1 MIRLILPL
9 LIVLAGSPAVAQTPA
24 PLPDRLVIAH
34 RGASAERPEHT
45 RAAYELAI
53 AQGADM
59 IEPDL
64 VVTRDGVLVARH
76 ENEIGET
83 TDVAARPEFADRR
96 RTAVIDGYPVTGWFT
111 EDFTLAE
118 LRTLRARERLPALRP
133 ASAAF
138 DGRDG
143 ILTFE
148 EVLDIAAEGSR
159 RTGRTI
165 GVAPELKHPTHFAA
179 LGLDMESALVA
190 ILAARGLTGPDAPVL
205 IQCFEVGP
213 LERLAQRLDTPRLQL
228 IAGDGAPADRPDL
241 PYAAMLSDAGLAR
254 VRTYATA
261 IGVEASLVLARNTGG
276 SRTGVTDLVARA
288 HGAGLKVIAWTF
300 RPENAFLPTDL
311 RQGDPAAPD
320 AAAGRG
326 DFETWLSDGWAAGL
340 DGLFTDLVP
349 PATATRPVGG
359 RR

>member
-9 LIVLAGSPAVAQTPA
+9 LLVLAGSPAVAQTPSPA

-64 VVTRDGVLVARH
+64 VMTRDGVLVARH

-96 RTAVIDGYPVTGWFT
+96 RAAVIDGYPVTGWFT

-133 ASAAF
+133 ASAVF
-138 DGRDG
+138 DGTEG

-165 GVAPELKHPTHFAA
+165 GVAPELKHPGHFAA
-179 LGLDMESALVA
+179 LGLDMETALVA
-190 ILAARGLTGPDAPVL
+190 ILTARGLTGPDAPVL

-213 LERLAQRLDTPRLQL
+213 LERLAQRVDTPRLQL
-228 IAGDGAPADRPDL
+228 IAAGGAPADRPDL
-241 PYAAMLSDAGLAR
+241 PYTAMLSDAGLAR
-254 VRTYATA
+254 VRTYASA
-261 IGVEASLVLARNTGG
+261 IGVEASLVLARNTDG
-276 SRTGVTDLVARA
+276 SRAGVTDLVARA
-288 HGAGLKVIAWTF
+288 HAAGLQVIAWTF

-311 RQGDPAAPD
+311 RRGDR
-320 AAAGRG
+320 AAADFAARAG
-326 DFETWLSDGWAAGL
+326 DFESWLGDGWASGL

-349 PATATRPVGG
+349 PAIATRP
-359 RR
+359 

>member
-9 LIVLAGSPAVAQTPA
+9 LLALAGSPAVAQTLA
-24 PLPDRLVIAH
+24 PLPDRLIIAH
-34 RGASAERPEHT
+34 RGASAEHPEHT

-64 VVTRDGVLVARH
+64 VMTRDGVLVARH

-83 TDVAARPEFADRR
+83 TDIASRPEFADRR

-138 DGRDG
+138 DGTDG

-148 EVLDIAAEGSR
+148 EVMDLAAEASR
-159 RTGRTI
+159 RAGRTI
-165 GVAPELKHPTHFAA
+165 GLAPELKHPAHFAT
-179 LGLDMESALVA
+179 LGLDMESALVT
-190 ILAARGLTGPDAPVL
+190 ILVERGLTGADAPVL

-213 LERLAQRLDTPRLQL
+213 LERLAQRINTPRLQL
-228 IAGDGAPADRPDL
+228 IAAGGATADRPDQ
-241 PYAAMLSDAGLAR
+241 PYAAMLTDAGLAA
-254 VRTYATA
+254 VRAYVTA
-261 IGVEASLVLARNTGG
+261 IGVESSLVLRRAADG
-276 SRTGVTDLVARA
+276 SRAGPSDLVARA
-288 HGAGLKVIAWTF
+288 QAAGLRVIAWTF

-311 RQGDPAAPD
+311 RRGDPAAPD
-320 AAAGRG
+320 FAAQAG
-326 DFETWLSDGWAAGL
+326 DFEAWLADGWAAGL

-349 PATATRPVGG
+349 PAVATLPR
-359 RR
+359 

>member
-64 VVTRDGVLVARH
+64 VMTRDGVLVARH

-96 RTAVIDGYPVTGWFT
+96 RAAVIDGYPVTGWFT

-133 ASAAF
+133 ASAVF
-138 DGRDG
+138 DGTDG

-165 GVAPELKHPTHFAA
+165 GVAPELKHPAHFAA
-179 LGLDMESALVA
+179 LGLDMESALVT
-190 ILAARGLTGPDAPVL
+190 ILAARGLTGADAPVL

-213 LERLAQRLDTPRLQL
+213 LERLAQRVDTPRLQL
-228 IAGDGAPADRPDL
+228 IAAGGAPADRPDQ
-241 PYAAMLSDAGLAR
+241 PYAAMLTDAGLAT

-261 IGVEASLVLARNTGG
+261 IGVESALVLPRTVDGARAAPTN
-276 SRTGVTDLVARA
+276 LVARA
-288 HGAGLKVIAWTF
+288 HAAGLQVIAWTF
-300 RPENAFLPTDL
+300 RPENAFLPNDL
-311 RQGDPAAPD
+311 RRGDAVAPD
-320 AAAGRG
+320 FAAQTG
-326 DFETWLSDGWAAGL
+326 DFETWLADGWAAGL

-349 PATATRPVGG
+349 PAVATLPR
-359 RR
+359 

>member
-1 MIRLILPL
+1 MIRFILPL
-9 LIVLAGSPAVAQTPA
+9 LLVLAGSPAVAQMPA

-53 AQGADM
+53 AQGADV

-64 VVTRDGVLVARH
+64 VMTRDGVLVARH

-83 TDVAARPEFADRR
+83 TDVARHPEFAARR
-96 RTAVIDGYPVTGWFT
+96 RTGMVDGYPVTGWFT

-118 LRTLRARERLPALRP
+118 LKTLRARERLPALRP

-138 DGRDG
+138 DGTG
-143 ILTFE
+143 AILTFE
-148 EVLDIAAEGSR
+148 EVLDLAAEAGR

-179 LGLDMESALVA
+179 LGLDMEAALVA
-190 ILAARGLTGPDAPVL
+190 ILSARGLTGADAPVL

-213 LERLAQRLDTPRLQL
+213 LQRLAQRIDTPRLQL
-228 IAGDGAPADRPDL
+228 IAAGGAPADRPDL
-241 PYAAMLSDAGLAR
+241 PYAAMLTDAGLAA
-254 VRTYATA
+254 VRAYATA
-261 IGVEASLVLARNTGG
+261 IGVDASLVLPRAPDGTRAPA
-276 SRTGVTDLVARA
+276 TDLVARA
-288 HGAGLKVIAWTF
+288 HAAGLKVIAWTF
-300 RPENAFLPTDL
+300 RPENLFLPADL
-311 RQGDPAAPD
+311 RRGD
-320 AAAGRG
+320 AAAANPAAQPG
-326 DFETWLSDGWAAGL
+326 DFAAWLADGWAAGL

-349 PATATRPVGG
+349 PAVATRPTP
-359 RR
+359 

>member
-1 MIRLILPL
+1 MIRFILPL
-9 LIVLAGSPAVAQTPA
+9 LLVLAGSPAVAQTPV

-45 RAAYELAI
+45 RAAYALAI
-53 AQGADM
+53 AQGADV

-64 VVTRDGVLVARH
+64 VMTRDGVLVARH

-83 TDVAARPEFADRR
+83 TDVADRPEFADRR
-96 RTAVIDGYPVTGWFT
+96 RTGLIDGRPVSGWFT

-118 LRTLRARERLPALRP
+118 LKTLRARERLPALRP

-138 DGRDG
+138 DGAEP

-148 EVLDIAAEGSR
+148 EVLDLAAEASR

-179 LGLDMESALVA
+179 LGLDMEAALVTV
-190 ILAARGLTGPDAPVL
+190 LSARGLTGADAPVL

-213 LERLAQRLDTPRLQL
+213 LERLAQRIATPRLQL
-228 IAGDGAPADRPDL
+228 IAPAGAPADRADL
-241 PYAAMLSDAGLAR
+241 PYAALLTDAGLTR

-261 IGVEASLVLARNTGG
+261 IGVETGLVLPRTADGARAPA
-276 SRTGVTDLVARA
+276 TDLVARA
-288 HGAGLKVIAWTF
+288 HAAGLKVIAWTF
-300 RPENAFLPTDL
+300 RPENLFLPTDL
-311 RQGDPAAPD
+311 RRGDAAAPD
-320 AAAGRG
+320 FAAQPGG
-326 DFETWLSDGWAAGL
+326 FEAWLTDGWRAGL

-349 PATATRPVGG
+349 PAVATRP
-359 RR
+359 